1 MTVGSLWLVAPE
13 DFWWQLKIGDLIRT
27 SGSIPTVG
35 VFSATQA
42 NTAFFYQ
49 NWLSQFLFSWIYQLG
64 GLVAILQIR
73 SLLLIGSYALLLW
86 HTWRRVKANGRAAML
101 GLLLSVLVSFNHWH
115 VQPAMFAW
123 PLFIASFV
131 IVSEVA
137 AERWATKYLWLLPL
151 IQLLWVNLHESFI
164 FGPILVATAAVG
176 AIIDRRRDHDE
187 APIFAT
193 ARSLQIATAT
203 TTIASFL
210 NPYGWNGWIAAWQQL
225 TSTVPE
231 ALKTQSGSPLSNL
244 ATPSAQIG
252 VAVSLI
258 AIIMLSVVWQRMRS
272 GDLIITTI
280 MAAFSLLSMRYQFW
294 FGSVAGPIIAEAIV
308 RRGRLRLIKR
318 NPSAPVWIAGL
329 TITIGLI
336 GLLMQPV
343 IRIWLPLPAALQGAT
358 GNLPQAALA
367 SAATPIQAVEFL
379 QANPPSQAYFHDLGY
394 GSYLIWQ
401 AGEQLPVFIDPRVN
415 LYPTEH
421 WQAYSCIMAG
431 RDWERLLAQASVDTI
446 LVDREN
452 GQQLISAV
460 QANSAWREVYA
471 DQQSLIFK
479 RDPQATQPI
488 NSAISCPVTN

>member
-1 MTVGSLWLVAPE
+1 MAVGSLWLVAPE

-27 SGSIPTVG
+27 NGTIPTVG

-49 NWLSQFLFSWIYQLG
+49 NWLSQFLFSGIYQLG

-73 SLLLIGSYALLLW
+73 SFLLIGSYALLLW
-86 HTWRRVKANGRAAML
+86 HTWRRVKANGRAAMI

-123 PLFIASFV
+123 LLFIASFV

-164 FGPILVATAAVG
+164 FGPILVVTAAVG

-187 APIFAT
+187 APIYAT
-193 ARSLQIATAT
+193 ARALQIATAT
-203 TTIASFL
+203 TTIASLL
-210 NPYGWNGWIAAWQQL
+210 NPHGWNGWIAAWQQL

-231 ALKTQSGSPLSNL
+231 ALQTQSGSPLLNL
-244 ATPSAQIG
+244 ATSSAQIG
-252 VAVSLI
+252 VAVSLM

-272 GDLIITTI
+272 ADLIITAI
-280 MAAFSLLSMRYQFW
+280 MATFSLLSMRYQFW

-318 NPSAPVWIAGL
+318 NPSAPTWIGGL
-329 TITIGLI
+329 TIIIGLI
-336 GLLMQPV
+336 GLLMQPI

-367 SAATPIQAVEFL
+367 SADTPIQAVEFL

-401 AGEQLPVFIDPRVN
+401 AGEQLPVFIDPRVG
-415 LYPTEH
+415 LYPAEH

-431 RDWERLLAQASVDTI
+431 HNWERLLVQDSVDTI
-446 LVDREN
+446 LVDRAN

-479 RDPQATQPI
+479 RDPQAAQPTS
-488 NSAISCPVTN
+488 SAMSCPTTK